1 MLGKPIAAGRTAEVY
16 AWEEGKILKLYFEWF
31 PLRGVEY
38 EAQMARAVCASGVP
52 APAAGE
58 IVQVNGRS
66 GLVYQ
71 RVDGETMSKTLQR
84 RPWKLL
90 AFARR
95 MAEIHAQMHAQVAGE
110 GIPSQRGRLVEK
122 IQHAAALPEETRQ
135 RVLTA
140 LAALP
145 DGNRLCHGDFHP
157 ENILMAEQ
165 GEVII
170 DWIDVTAGNP
180 LADVARTSILMLG
193 AAETTGVKNR
203 LLSRFITLLHNTY
216 LHRYFALRPG
226 GEEEYERWL
235 PVVAAGRI
243 SENISEQETWL
254 IQQANLAG

>member
-1 MLGKPIAAGRTAEVY
+1 MNRALGKPIAAGRTAEIY
-16 AWEEGKILKLYFEWF
+16 AWEDGKILKLYYDWF
-31 PLRGVEY
+31 PLQGVEY
-38 EAQMARAVCASGVP
+38 EAHMARVVCASGVP

-58 IVQVNGRS
+58 IVQINGRS
-66 GLVYQ
+66 GLVYL

-110 GIPSQRGRLVEK
+110 GIPSQRRRLVEK
-122 IQHAAALPEETRQ
+122 IQHAEALPEETRQ
-135 RVLTA
+135 RVLTT

-145 DGNRLCHGDFHP
+145 DGDRLCHGDFHP
-157 ENILMAEQ
+157 ENILMAAQ

-180 LADVARTSILMLG
+180 LADVARTSILMRG
-193 AAETTGVKNR
+193 AAEQANR
-203 LLSRFITLLHNTY
+203 LLKQFISILHNTY
-216 LHRYFALRPG
+216 LRRYFALCPG
-226 GEEEYERWL
+226 SEEEYRRWL

-243 SENISEQETWL
+243 SEKISEQEAWL